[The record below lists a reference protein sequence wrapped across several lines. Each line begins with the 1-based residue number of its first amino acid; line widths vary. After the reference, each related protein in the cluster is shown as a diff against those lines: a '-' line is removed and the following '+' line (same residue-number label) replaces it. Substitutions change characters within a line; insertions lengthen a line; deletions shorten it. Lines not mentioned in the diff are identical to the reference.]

1 MQGLATI
8 IPCKGDPVKVFIT
21 IIFKTNMKKFNKL
34 CQEEYREP
42 HTLIRCYEWVYQY
55 DLSEEQFSPS
65 YQYLKSTS
73 PLT

>member
-42 HTLIRCYEWVYQY
+42 HTLIRCYE
-55 DLSEEQFSPS
+55 
-65 YQYLKSTS
+65 
-73 PLT
+73 